1 MSYSRIVGAAASLM
15 LANCAGSA
23 SLPGSLSESDDQ
35 SAAMAGRW
43 MLSAPNA
50 PMCGMSF
57 SQSSGAGSGNIVPE
71 GGCPGNFYRSRRWT
85 LEQGALSIKTDEDER
100 LAQLT
105 FTGAGFHGQSAAS
118 TPISLTR
125 PAIPTAR

>member
-1 MSYSRIVGAAASLM
+1 MSYRRIAGAAASLM

-23 SLPGSLSESDDQ
+23 GLPDSLDESDAQ
-35 SAAMAGRW
+35 NAGMAGRW

-50 PMCGMSF
+50 PMCGMAV

-71 GGCPGNFYRSRRWT
+71 GGCPGNFYLSRRWT

-105 FTGAGFHGQSAAS
+105 FTGAGFQGQSTAG

-125 PAIPTAR
+125 PAIPTTR